1 MLTNRVLAACLAA
14 ATLAGCAISNEQA
27 VPDDVVFVGNRL
39 KVYFSN
45 GMVCHSDNIR
55 GSASGSFASCPLPVR
70 YDVIMHSRDH
80 LGIGLT
86 EPYAD
91 IVVTMPDGRQKLL
104 KTPESRNWTGW
115 TRADR
120 DAD

>member
-1 MLTNRVLAACLAA
+1 MFTKRAFAACLAA
-14 ATLAGCAISNEQA
+14 ATLAGCAISDEQA
-27 VPDDVVFVGNRL
+27 VPDDVVFTGNRL

-45 GMVCHSDNIR
+45 GMECHSDNIR
-55 GSASGSFASCPLPVR
+55 GSASGSFTSCPLPVR
-70 YDVIMHSRDH
+70 YDVVMHSRDH

-104 KTPESRNWTGW
+104 KTPESRNWTGSFPG
-115 TRADR
+115 DR
-120 DAD
+120 DAY